1 MCLLLPLSPLYYLS
15 QLDNVGLMPY
25 RRQIV
30 AVSESLFFSKLI
42 EAFRLTLYV
51 SVGKPIHVERCEK
64 PTLEELTR
72 VQQQYIEE
80 LTRFVSILPFSL
92 RETDESGVESG
103 THIKTRSQ
111 RRG

>member
-1 MCLLLPLSPLYYLS
+1 
-15 QLDNVGLMPY
+15 MPY

-80 LTRFVSILPFSL
+80 LTRFVSILPLLSL
-92 RETDESGVESG
+92 GETDESGVESG

-111 RRG
+111 RRV

>member
-30 AVSESLFFSKLI
+30 AVSEFLFFSSLL
-42 EAFRLTLYV
+42 EALRLTFYV

-64 PTLEELTR
+64 PTLEELTS
-72 VQQQYIEE
+72 VQQRYIEE
-80 LTRFVSILPFSL
+80 LTRFVSIFCLSL
-92 RETDESGVESG
+92 GETDESGVESG
-103 THIKTRSQ
+103 THIKTRLQ
-111 RRG
+111 RRV